1 MLKRLR
7 AGFTLVELSI
17 SIAFIAILSITI
29 TLLTTNIVASYQ
41 RGITI
46 KQINTTGTDIINDI
60 KSSIANSSAKN
71 LTDLCGSTYADET
84 IRLKCEND
92 KAQNFISLSRQA
104 EVTLNGEAIGTM
116 PVYGAFCTGTYSYIW
131 NSGYYFSGEHGV
143 SLAAAKLIYK
153 DKNGASK
160 TAENF
165 RMLKINDPS
174 RLVCVAMTLSGSSP
188 STTDADYSLG
198 LTEFPNE
205 INISSFGIVSEDPV
219 ELLDP
224 ENEFDLALYSFAV
237 ARPAQDM
244 LTRNVLYSG
253 YFILATVR
261 GGINV
266 NAEGNYCSAPSDY
279 VTSTVDYCA
288 INKFNF
294 ATQANGE

>member
-84 IRLKCEND
+84 TRMKCEND

-104 EVTLNGEAIGTM
+104 EVNLNGESIGTM

-131 NSGYYFSGEHGV
+131 NSGYYFSEEHGV
-143 SLAAAKLIYK
+143 SLATAKLIYK
-153 DKNGASK
+153 DKNSATK
-160 TAENF
+160 TLENF
-165 RMLKINDPS
+165 RLIKINDPS
-174 RLVCVAMTLSGSSP
+174 RSVCVAMTLSP
-188 STTDADYSLG
+188 SADVNYNPG
-198 LTEFPNE
+198 LTEFSNE
-205 INISSFGIVSEDPV
+205 INISNYGVVSEDPV
-219 ELLDP
+219 ELLNP
-224 ENEFDLALYSFAV
+224 ENEFDLALYGFAV

-266 NAEGNYCSAPSDY
+266 NAEGDYCTAPSDY
-279 VTSTVDYCA
+279 STSTVDYCA

-294 ATQANGE
+294 AIQANGE